1 MPVKKSTSVSA
12 ASPSAASSAPVA
24 TPAKPAAAA
33 TTTDAPAKVAVA
45 PQAAAAP
52 ATTPVEPS
60 PVTEVPG
67 EAVSTLD
74 VLESK
79 VNGLLTLA
87 KEAIAAL
94 KIAKKEVDKMKKVA
108 EKAERKR
115 ANARTSPSG
124 FAKPAKISD
133 DLCGFLNVA
142 KGTEMSR
149 TDVTRHINQYVK
161 ANKLFKLENKRVI
174 LPNAALKKLLGCKDT
189 DIVTYFNLQ
198 RWLKGHF
205 LRPVVVAV

>member
-1 MPVKKSTSVSA
+1 MPPKAPTATKTAPAPAAATPASA
-12 ASPSAASSAPVA
+12 APAKEVPVATKPAAKAVAPAPVPA
-24 TPAKPAAAA
+24 TPAKEVPAAAA
-33 TTTDAPAKVAVA
+33 TT
-45 PQAAAAP
+45 
-52 ATTPVEPS
+52 
-60 PVTEVPG
+60 
-67 EAVSTLD
+67 EAVEEVSSVSSLDTL
-74 VLESK
+74 EQK
-79 VNGLLTLA
+79 VSALLTLA
-87 KEAIAAL
+87 KEALVAL

-133 DLCGFLNVA
+133 DLCAFLSVA

-161 ANKLFKLENKRVI
+161 THKLFKQDNKRVI

-205 LRPVVVAV
+205 IRA

>member
-1 MPVKKSTSVSA
+1 MPVKKSTSVPA

-33 TTTDAPAKVAVA
+33 TTAAPAKVAA
-45 PQAAAAP
+45 PKAAAP

>member
-1 MPVKKSTSVSA
+1 MPVKKSTSVPA
-12 ASPSAASSAPVA
+12 APATSTPA
-24 TPAKPAAAA
+24 TPAKPASV
-33 TTTDAPAKVAVA
+33 PSAKVATGGA
-45 PQAAAAP
+45 PAPAAP
-52 ATTPVEPS
+52 AAAKAVAPASTPVDPS
-60 PVTEVPG
+60 PVTEVPE

-74 VLESK
+74 VLEAK

-205 LRPVVVAV
+205 LRPVVA

>member
-1 MPVKKSTSVSA
+1 MPVKKSTSVPA
-12 ASPSAASSAPVA
+12 ASPSTASSAPAA

-33 TTTDAPAKVAVA
+33 TTAAPAKVAAA
-45 PQAAAAP
+45 PKAAAAP
-52 ATTPVEPS
+52 ATTPIEPS
-60 PVTEVPG
+60 PVTEVPE

>member
-1 MPVKKSTSVSA
+1 MPVKKSTAVPA

-33 TTTDAPAKVAVA
+33 TTAAPAKVAA
-45 PQAAAAP
+45 PKAAAP

>member
-1 MPVKKSTSVSA
+1 MPVKKSTSVPA
-12 ASPSAASSAPVA
+12 ASPSAASSAPAA

-33 TTTDAPAKVAVA
+33 PAKVAA
-45 PQAAAAP
+45 PKAAAAP

-60 PVTEVPG
+60 PVTEVPE

-124 FAKPAKISD
+124 FAKPAKI
-133 DLCGFLNVA
+133 
-142 KGTEMSR
+142 

>member
-1 MPVKKSTSVSA
+1 MPVKKSTSVPA
-12 ASPSAASSAPVA
+12 ASPSTASSAPAA

-33 TTTDAPAKVAVA
+33 TTAAPAKVAAA
-45 PQAAAAP
+45 PKAAAAP
-52 ATTPVEPS
+52 ATTPIEPS

>member
-33 TTTDAPAKVAVA
+33 TTAAPAKVAA
-45 PQAAAAP
+45 PKAAAP